1 MGHGYNMNA
10 NKVFGHQPRRGKM
23 SNNVVKGKVLRTEV
37 AVKGSNDLVR
47 KAFHLAGGA
56 RVLLIQHGERMENDT
71 GYRDAFDHLVKLV
84 STKKGPVGENVQLL
98 AAIQTFLTKAL

>member
-1 MGHGYNMNA
+1 MSHGYNMNA
-10 NKVFGHQPRRGKM
+10 NKVFGHQPRRSKM

-56 RVLLIQHGERMENDT
+56 RVLLIQHGERMENDP